1 MTQQKLLC
9 EMTVIHADH
18 GKGKKKV
25 LFFQVQPEI
34 GFNVTEY
41 ARKYF

>member
-1 MTQQKLLC
+1 MQIMEKEKT
-9 EMTVIHADH
+9 
-18 GKGKKKV
+18 KKV
-25 LFFQVQPEI
+25 LFFQVQSEI